1 MEEDVESLYDEDAKY
16 SFFWF
21 INKEQAS
28 LSSLAGVRDW
38 FDSIRDFKVRG
49 SPMRRW
55 IESGELLAKR
65 DLERAAVRP
74 GIQMDRER
82 DDKCRERRVEQALA
96 KILGNG
102 MRLMTTKE
110 GDIGWAHPL
119 ALPNDGVFLLRG
131 CSIPVIL
138 REVGGDRGQLD
149 FQVIGDAYVHG
160 IMHGELWQ
168 QASELLQKLYL
179 H

>member
-1 MEEDVESLYDEDAKY
+1 VHLCNLLVEWANDVLTGLKKSSVKFQCSESYYLRMKL
-16 SFFWF
+16 F
-21 INKEQAS
+21 
-28 LSSLAGVRDW
+28 
-38 FDSIRDFKVRG
+38 
-49 SPMRRW
+49 
-55 IESGELLAKR
+55 
-65 DLERAAVRP
+65 
-74 GIQMDRER
+74 
-82 DDKCRERRVEQALA
+82 
-96 KILGNG
+96 GNG
-102 MRLMTTKE
+102 MRLMTTE

-138 REVGGDRGQLD
+138 REVDDDRGQLD

-168 QASELLQKLYL
+168 QASELLPKVYL